1 VFRAFRAPRRCS
13 ENWFLGAEM
22 VVTLLRAIWSAGYAL
37 RVCVGAEPLAAALRT
52 GFYAPGGAVVCW
64 YVLLVI

>member
-1 VFRAFRAPRRCS
+1 
-13 ENWFLGAEM
+13 
-22 VVTLLRAIWSAGYAL
+22 LLRAIWSAGYAL

-64 YVLLVI
+64 YVLLVV